1 MNRYKL
7 IILILPIAISAQS
20 DLYPIEDYYGGGIGY
35 SPMYMIL
42 DSIPGASKLKQ
53 VGVNPDNFNSPFVI
67 HGGEGFTQIS
77 GRWRLG
83 GYAGIG
89 TSRIS
94 NALSVI
100 LAVETNGYP
109 GIQDTT
115 TIIIT
120 DQGLPDPIIRD
131 STENYTGIFVP
142 TIEAKF
148 TFMISAVTLEY
159 VVPIFR
165 DLEIASGAM
174 FGIGRTIISIDQ
186 NTGTPR
192 WDESFSNNFG
202 QVLNDTLIYTIDA
215 TGSPS
220 SEAAIDALQGA
231 YLPPLASNAGMTNLS
246 GTFFNFQPY
255 VAVKWQ
261 ITDRVGLRLSIGY
274 NKGVIRAG
282 QWQLNDRFQ
291 ISDSPESSL
300 SGLSFR
306 TMIYFGL

>member
-7 IILILPIAISAQS
+7 IILILPIVISAQS

-42 DSIPGASKLKQ
+42 DSIPGASKLRQ

-100 LAVETNGYP
+100 LAVDDNGMP
-109 GIQDTT
+109 GIQDTLTLGIGTEDDVRADT
-115 TIIIT
+115 T
-120 DQGLPDPIIRD
+120 
-131 STENYTGIFVP
+131 EHYTGIFVP

-174 FGIGRTIISIDQ
+174 FGLGRTIISIDQ

-282 QWQLNDRFQ
+282 QWKLNDRFQ
-291 ISDSPESSL
+291 ISDSPKSSL

>member
-7 IILILPIAISAQS
+7 IILVLPIVIFAQS
-20 DLYPIEDYYGGGIGY
+20 NLYPVEDYYGGGIGY

-42 DSIPGASKLKQ
+42 DSIPGASKLRQ

-94 NALSVI
+94 NALSV
-100 LAVETNGYP
+100 LFAVDTNGIE
-109 GIQDTT
+109 GIQNTITIINTGGGNDTT
-115 TIIIT
+115 QK
-120 DQGLPDPIIRD
+120 DL
-131 STENYTGIFVP
+131 TENYTGIFVP
-142 TIEAKF
+142 TLEAKF
-148 TFMISAVTLEY
+148 TFMISAITLEY

-174 FGIGRTIISIDQ
+174 FGLGRTIISIDQ

-192 WDESFSNNFG
+192 WDASFSNNFG
-202 QVLNDTLIYTIDA
+202 QVINDTLIYTVDA
-215 TGSPS
+215 TGTTPQ
-220 SEAAIDALQGA
+220 AAIDALQGS
-231 YLPPLASNAGMTNLS
+231 YLSPQASSAGMTNLS
-246 GTFFNFQPY
+246 GSFFNFQPY

-261 ITDRVGLRLSIGY
+261 ITDRVGLRLSIGF

-282 QWQLNDRFQ
+282 QWKLNDRFQ
-291 ISDSPESSL
+291 ISDSPESAL

>member
-7 IILILPIAISAQS
+7 IILVLPIVIFAQS
-20 DLYPIEDYYGGGIGY
+20 NLYPVEDYYGGGIGY

-42 DSIPGASKLKQ
+42 DSIPGASKLRQ

-94 NALSVI
+94 NALSV
-100 LAVETNGYP
+100 LFAVDTNGIE
-109 GIQDTT
+109 GIQNTITIINTGGGNDTT
-115 TIIIT
+115 
-120 DQGLPDPIIRD
+120 QPDL
-131 STENYTGIFVP
+131 TENYTGIFVP
-142 TIEAKF
+142 TLEAKF
-148 TFMISAVTLEY
+148 TFMISAITLEY

-174 FGIGRTIISIDQ
+174 FGLGRTIISIDQ

-192 WDESFSNNFG
+192 WDASFSNNFG
-202 QVLNDTLIYTIDA
+202 QVINDTLIYTVDA
-215 TGSPS
+215 TGTTP
-220 SEAAIDALQGA
+220 EDAIDALQGS
-231 YLPPLASNAGMTNLS
+231 YLSPQASSAGMTNLS
-246 GTFFNFQPY
+246 GSFFNFQPY

-261 ITDRVGLRLSIGY
+261 ITDRVGLRLSIGF

-282 QWQLNDRFQ
+282 QWKLNDRFQ
-291 ISDSPESSL
+291 ISDSPESAL

>member
-1 MNRYKL
+1 MNRCKL
-7 IILILPIAISAQS
+7 IILILPIVIFAQS
-20 DLYPIEDYYGGGIGY
+20 DLYPVEDYFGGGIGY

-53 VGVNPDNFNSPFVI
+53 VGVNPDNFNSPFVV

-94 NALSVI
+94 NALSVK
-100 LAVETNGYP
+100 LAVESNGYP
-109 GIQDTT
+109 GIQFVDNENG
-115 TIIIT
+115 I
-120 DQGLPDPIIRD
+120 PYD
-131 STENYTGIFVP
+131 SDKTADYTGIFVP
-142 TIEAKF
+142 TLEAKF
-148 TFMISAVTLEY
+148 TFMIGAATLEY

-174 FGIGRTIISIDQ
+174 FGIGRAVISIDQ

-192 WDESFSNNFG
+192 WDASFSNNFG
-202 QVLNDTLIYTIDA
+202 QIINDTLIYAIDS
-215 TGSPS
+215 TGTTAQ
-220 SEAAIDALQGA
+220 AAIDALQGS
-231 YLPPLASNAGMTNLS
+231 YLPPQASSAGMTNLS
-246 GTFFNFQPY
+246 SAFFNFQPY
-255 VAVKWQ
+255 IAVKWQ
-261 ITDRVGLRLSIGY
+261 ITDRVGLRLSIGF

-282 QWQLNDRFQ
+282 QWKLNDRFQ

>member
-7 IILILPIAISAQS
+7 IILILPIVISAQS
-20 DLYPIEDYYGGGIGY
+20 DLYPVEDYYGGGIGY

-100 LAVETNGYP
+100 LAVETNGLE
-109 GIQDTT
+109 GIQDTDT
-115 TIIIT
+115 T
-120 DQGLPDPIIRD
+120 R
-131 STENYTGIFVP
+131 NYTGIFVP

-192 WDESFSNNFG
+192 WDASFSNNFG

-215 TGSPS
+215 TGTTPQL
-220 SEAAIDALQGA
+220 AIDELQGA

-282 QWQLNDRFQ
+282 QWKLNDRFQ
-291 ISDSPESSL
+291 ISDSPKSSL

>member
-42 DSIPGASKLKQ
+42 DSIPGASKLRQ

-83 GYAGIG
+83 GYAGVG

-100 LAVETNGYP
+100 LAVNTNIMP
-109 GIQDTT
+109 GIQDT
-115 TIIIT
+115 IT
-120 DQGLPDPIIRD
+120 PAIG
-131 STENYTGIFVP
+131 TEDEVPADKTANYTGIFVP

-165 DLEIASGAM
+165 DLEVASGAM

-291 ISDSPESSL
+291 ISDSPESAL

>member
-7 IILILPIAISAQS
+7 IILILPIVISAQS
-20 DLYPIEDYYGGGIGY
+20 DLYPVEDYYGGGIGY

-53 VGVNPDNFNSPFVI
+53 VGVNPNNFNSPFVI

-100 LAVETNGYP
+100 LAVNTNRMP
-109 GIQDTT
+109 GIQATDTPAIGNEDEVLADTT
-115 TIIIT
+115 AH
-120 DQGLPDPIIRD
+120 
-131 STENYTGIFVP
+131 YTGIFVP

-148 TFMISAVTLEY
+148 TFMISAITLEY

-202 QVLNDTLIYTIDA
+202 QVLNDTLIYTIDT
-215 TGSPS
+215 TGTNPHD
-220 SEAAIDALQGA
+220 AMDALQGA
-231 YLPPLASNAGMTNLS
+231 YLPPLASSAGMTNLS

-282 QWQLNDRFQ
+282 QWKLNDRFQ

>member
-1 MNRYKL
+1 
-7 IILILPIAISAQS
+7 
-20 DLYPIEDYYGGGIGY
+20 
-35 SPMYMIL
+35 MYMIL
-42 DSIPGASKLKQ
+42 DSIPGASKLRQ

-100 LAVETNGYP
+100 LAVETNGLE
-109 GIQDTT
+109 GIQDT
-115 TIIIT
+115 
-120 DQGLPDPIIRD
+120 D

-174 FGIGRTIISIDQ
+174 FGLGRTIISIDQ

-192 WDESFSNNFG
+192 WDASFSNNFG
-202 QVLNDTLIYTIDA
+202 QVMNDTLIYIVDA
-215 TGSPS
+215 TGTTP
-220 SEAAIDALQGA
+220 EAAIDALQGS
-231 YLPPLASNAGMTNLS
+231 YLPPQASSAGMTNLS

-282 QWQLNDRFQ
+282 QWKLNDRFQ
-291 ISDSPESSL
+291 VSDSPKSAL

>member
-7 IILILPIAISAQS
+7 IILTLPIVIFAQS
-20 DLYPIEDYYGGGIGY
+20 DLYPVEDYYGGGIGY

-42 DSIPGASKLKQ
+42 DSIPGASNLRQ

-100 LAVETNGYP
+100 LAVETNGLE
-109 GIQDTT
+109 GIQDTDT
-115 TIIIT
+115 T
-120 DQGLPDPIIRD
+120 R
-131 STENYTGIFVP
+131 NYTGIFVP

-148 TFMISAVTLEY
+148 TFMISAITLEY

-174 FGIGRTIISIDQ
+174 FGLGRTIISIDQ

-192 WDESFSNNFG
+192 WDASFSNNFG
-202 QVLNDTLIYTIDA
+202 QVINDTLIYTVDA
-215 TGSPS
+215 TGTTP
-220 SEAAIDALQGA
+220 EAATDALQGS
-231 YLPPLASNAGMTNLS
+231 YLPPQASSAGMTNLS

-261 ITDRVGLRLSIGY
+261 ITDRVGLRLSIGF

-282 QWQLNDRFQ
+282 QWKLNDRFQ
-291 ISDSPESSL
+291 ISDSPESAL

>member
-7 IILILPIAISAQS
+7 IILILPIVISAQS

-100 LAVETNGYP
+100 LAVETNGLE
-109 GIQDTT
+109 GIQDTDT
-115 TIIIT
+115 T
-120 DQGLPDPIIRD
+120 R
-131 STENYTGIFVP
+131 NYTGIFVP

-220 SEAAIDALQGA
+220 SEAAIVALQGA

-282 QWQLNDRFQ
+282 QWKLNDRFQ

>member
-7 IILILPIAISAQS
+7 IILVLPIVIFAQS
-20 DLYPIEDYYGGGIGY
+20 DLYPVEDYYGGGIGY

-53 VGVNPDNFNSPFVI
+53 VGVNPDDFNSPFVI

-100 LAVETNGYP
+100 LAVNTNRMP
-109 GIQDTT
+109 GIQDTLTPGIGTEDDVRADT
-115 TIIIT
+115 TAH
-120 DQGLPDPIIRD
+120 
-131 STENYTGIFVP
+131 YTGIFVP

-148 TFMISAVTLEY
+148 TFMISAITLEY

-165 DLEIASGAM
+165 DLEVASGAM

-192 WDESFSNNFG
+192 WDASFSNNFG
-202 QVLNDTLIYTIDA
+202 QVLNDTLIYTIDT
-215 TGSPS
+215 TGTNSHN
-220 SEAAIDALQGA
+220 AMDALQGA
-231 YLPPLASNAGMTNLS
+231 YLPPLASSAGMTNLS

-282 QWQLNDRFQ
+282 QWKLNDRFQ
-291 ISDSPESSL
+291 ISDSPESAL

>member
-7 IILILPIAISAQS
+7 IILILPIVISAQS

-42 DSIPGASKLKQ
+42 DSIPGASKLRQ

-100 LAVETNGYP
+100 LAVETNGLE
-109 GIQDTT
+109 GIQDTDT
-115 TIIIT
+115 T
-120 DQGLPDPIIRD
+120 R
-131 STENYTGIFVP
+131 NYTGIFVP

-174 FGIGRTIISIDQ
+174 FGLGRTIISIDQ

-192 WDESFSNNFG
+192 WDASFSNNFG
-202 QVLNDTLIYTIDA
+202 QIINDTLYYAIDI
-215 TGSPS
+215 TGTTAQ
-220 SEAAIDALQGA
+220 AAFDALQGS
-231 YLPPLASNAGMTNLS
+231 YLPPLASSAGMTSIS

-282 QWQLNDRFQ
+282 QWKLNDRFQ
-291 ISDSPESSL
+291 ISDSPKSSL

>member
-7 IILILPIAISAQS
+7 IILILPILISAQS
-20 DLYPIEDYYGGGIGY
+20 DLYPVEDYYGGGIGY

-83 GYAGIG
+83 GYAGVG

-100 LAVETNGYP
+100 LAVETNDLEGF
-109 GIQDTT
+109 QDTDTDTIEGGISFTYDPDT
-115 TIIIT
+115 TA
-120 DQGLPDPIIRD
+120 
-131 STENYTGIFVP
+131 NYTGIFVP

-192 WDESFSNNFG
+192 WDASFSNNFG
-202 QVLNDTLIYTIDA
+202 QVLNDTLIYMIDT
-215 TGSPS
+215 TGTTPH
-220 SEAAIDALQGA
+220 AAMDALQGA
-231 YLPPLASNAGMTNLS
+231 YLPPLASSAGMTNLS

-255 VAVKWQ
+255 IAVKWQ

-282 QWQLNDRFQ
+282 QWKLNDRFQ
-291 ISDSPESSL
+291 ISDSPESAL

>member
-7 IILILPIAISAQS
+7 IILILPIVISAQS

-100 LAVETNGYP
+100 LAVERNELE

-115 TIIIT
+115 TTIIT
-120 DQGLPDPIIRD
+120 GGNPFVYYPD
-131 STENYTGIFVP
+131 TTANYTGIFVP

-165 DLEIASGAM
+165 DLEVASGAM

-202 QVLNDTLIYTIDA
+202 QVLNDTLVYEIDT
-215 TGSPS
+215 TGTTSDL
-220 SEAAIDALQGA
+220 AIDALQGA
-231 YLPPLASNAGMTNLS
+231 YLPPLASSAGMTNLS

>member
-7 IILILPIAISAQS
+7 IILVLPIVIFAQS
-20 DLYPIEDYYGGGIGY
+20 DLYPVEDYYGGGIGY

-42 DSIPGASKLKQ
+42 DSIPGASKLRQ

-202 QVLNDTLIYTIDA
+202 QVLNDTLVYAIDT
-215 TGSPS
+215 TGTTSQ
-220 SEAAIDALQGA
+220 AAIDALQGA
-231 YLPPLASNAGMTNLS
+231 YLPPLASSAGMTNLS

>member
-7 IILILPIAISAQS
+7 IILILPIVISAQS
-20 DLYPIEDYYGGGIGY
+20 DLYPVEDYYGGGIGY

-67 HGGEGFTQIS
+67 HGGEGFTQIA

-100 LAVETNGYP
+100 LAVETNEMP
-109 GIQDTT
+109 GIQVTDTPA
-115 TIIIT
+115 IGT
-120 DQGLPDPIIRD
+120 DEEVPKDR
-131 STENYTGIFVP
+131 TEPYTGIFVP

-202 QVLNDTLIYTIDA
+202 QVINDTLVYEIDT
-215 TGSPS
+215 TGTTSNL
-220 SEAAIDALQGA
+220 AINALQGA
-231 YLPPLASNAGMTNLS
+231 YLPPLASSAGMTNLS

-255 VAVKWQ
+255 IAVKWQ

-282 QWQLNDRFQ
+282 QWKLNDRFQ
-291 ISDSPESSL
+291 ISDSPESAL

>member
-7 IILILPIAISAQS
+7 IILILPIVISAQS
-20 DLYPIEDYYGGGIGY
+20 DLYPVEDYYGGGIGY

-42 DSIPGASKLKQ
+42 DSIPGASKLRQ

-100 LAVETNGYP
+100 LAVETNGLE
-109 GIQDTT
+109 GIQDTDT
-115 TIIIT
+115 T
-120 DQGLPDPIIRD
+120 R
-131 STENYTGIFVP
+131 NYTGIFVP

-165 DLEIASGAM
+165 DLEVASGAM
-174 FGIGRTIISIDQ
+174 FGLGRTIISIDQ

-192 WDESFSNNFG
+192 WDASFSNNFG
-202 QVLNDTLIYTIDA
+202 QVMNDTLIYIVDD
-215 TGSPS
+215 TGTTP
-220 SEAAIDALQGA
+220 EAAIDALQGS
-231 YLPPLASNAGMTNLS
+231 YLPPQASSAGMTNLS

-282 QWQLNDRFQ
+282 QWKLNDRFQ
-291 ISDSPESSL
+291 VSDSPKSAL

>member
-20 DLYPIEDYYGGGIGY
+20 DLYPVEDYYGGGIGY

-42 DSIPGASKLKQ
+42 DSIPGASKLRQ

-83 GYAGIG
+83 GYAGVG

-100 LAVETNGYP
+100 LAVDTNGLE

-115 TIIIT
+115 TTIIT
-120 DQGLPDPIIRD
+120 GGTSVEYDPDTI
-131 STENYTGIFVP
+131 ENYTGIFVP

-165 DLEIASGAM
+165 DLEVASGAM

-220 SEAAIDALQGA
+220 STAAIDALQGA

>member
-7 IILILPIAISAQS
+7 IILTLPIVIFAQS
-20 DLYPIEDYYGGGIGY
+20 DLYPVEDYYGGGIGY

-42 DSIPGASKLKQ
+42 DSIPGSSKLRQ

-94 NALSVI
+94 NALSV
-100 LAVETNGYP
+100 LFGVETNGIE
-109 GIQDTT
+109 GIQTTANDTA
-115 TIIIT
+115 
-120 DQGLPDPIIRD
+120 QRD
-131 STENYTGIFVP
+131 FTKIYTGIFVP
-142 TIEAKF
+142 TLEAKF
-148 TFMISAVTLEY
+148 TFMISAITLEY

-174 FGIGRTIISIDQ
+174 FGLGRTIISIDQ

-192 WDESFSNNFG
+192 WDASFSNNFG
-202 QVLNDTLIYTIDA
+202 QVINDTLIYTVDA
-215 TGSPS
+215 TGTTP
-220 SEAAIDALQGA
+220 EAATDALQGS
-231 YLPPLASNAGMTNLS
+231 YLPPQASSAGMTNLS

-261 ITDRVGLRLSIGY
+261 ITDRVGLRLSIGF

-282 QWQLNDRFQ
+282 QWKLNDRFQ
-291 ISDSPESSL
+291 ISDSPESAL

>member
-1 MNRYKL
+1 
-7 IILILPIAISAQS
+7 
-20 DLYPIEDYYGGGIGY
+20 
-35 SPMYMIL
+35 MYMIL
-42 DSIPGASKLKQ
+42 DSIPGASKLRQ

-94 NALSVI
+94 NALSV
-100 LAVETNGYP
+100 LFAVDTNGIE
-109 GIQDTT
+109 GIQNTITIINTGGGNDTT
-115 TIIIT
+115 
-120 DQGLPDPIIRD
+120 QPDL
-131 STENYTGIFVP
+131 TENYTGIFVP
-142 TIEAKF
+142 TLEAKF
-148 TFMISAVTLEY
+148 TFMISAITLEY

-174 FGIGRTIISIDQ
+174 FGLGRTIISIDQ

-192 WDESFSNNFG
+192 WDASFSNNFG
-202 QVLNDTLIYTIDA
+202 QVINDTLIYTVDA
-215 TGSPS
+215 TGTTP
-220 SEAAIDALQGA
+220 EDAIDALQGS
-231 YLPPLASNAGMTNLS
+231 YLSPQTSSAGMTNLS
-246 GTFFNFQPY
+246 GSFFNFQPY

-261 ITDRVGLRLSIGY
+261 ITDRVGLRLSIGF

-282 QWQLNDRFQ
+282 QWKLNDRFQ
-291 ISDSPESSL
+291 ISDSPESAL

>member
-7 IILILPIAISAQS
+7 IILILPIVISAQS

-83 GYAGIG
+83 GYAGVG

-100 LAVETNGYP
+100 LAVDTNGLE
-109 GIQDTT
+109 GIQDTDT
-115 TIIIT
+115 TIIIDGT
-120 DQGLPDPIIRD
+120 SEFFLRD
-131 STENYTGIFVP
+131 TTGNYTGIFVP

-165 DLEIASGAM
+165 DLEVASGAM
-174 FGIGRTIISIDQ
+174 FGIGKTIISIDQ

-192 WDESFSNNFG
+192 WDASFSNNFG

-215 TGSPS
+215 TGTTPQL
-220 SEAAIDALQGA
+220 AIDELQGA

-255 VAVKWQ
+255 LAVKWQ

-291 ISDSPESSL
+291 ISDSPKSSL

>member
-7 IILILPIAISAQS
+7 IILTLPIIIFAQS
-20 DLYPIEDYYGGGIGY
+20 DLYPVEDYYGGGIGY

-42 DSIPGASKLKQ
+42 DSIPGSSKLRQ

-94 NALSVI
+94 NALSV
-100 LAVETNGYP
+100 LFGVETNGIE
-109 GIQDTT
+109 GIQTTANDTA
-115 TIIIT
+115 
-120 DQGLPDPIIRD
+120 QRD
-131 STENYTGIFVP
+131 FTKIYTGIFVP
-142 TIEAKF
+142 TLEAKF
-148 TFMISAVTLEY
+148 TFMISAITLEY

-174 FGIGRTIISIDQ
+174 FGLGRTIISIDQ

-192 WDESFSNNFG
+192 WDASFSNNFG
-202 QVLNDTLIYTIDA
+202 QVINDTLIYTVDA
-215 TGSPS
+215 TGTTP
-220 SEAAIDALQGA
+220 EAATDALQGS
-231 YLPPLASNAGMTNLS
+231 YLPPQASSAGMTNLS

-261 ITDRVGLRLSIGY
+261 ITDRVGLRLSIGF

-282 QWQLNDRFQ
+282 QWKLNDRFQ
-291 ISDSPESSL
+291 ISDSPESAL

>member
-7 IILILPIAISAQS
+7 IILILPIVISAQS
-20 DLYPIEDYYGGGIGY
+20 DLYPVEDYYGGGIGY

-100 LAVETNGYP
+100 LAVETNGLE
-109 GIQDTT
+109 GIQDTST
-115 TIIIT
+115 TEIIN
-120 DQGLPDPIIRD
+120 GNPIRYERD

-165 DLEIASGAM
+165 DLEVASGAM

-192 WDESFSNNFG
+192 WDASFSNNFG
-202 QVLNDTLIYTIDA
+202 QVLNDTLIYTIDT
-215 TGSPS
+215 TGTNPHN
-220 SEAAIDALQGA
+220 AMDALQGA
-231 YLPPLASNAGMTNLS
+231 YLPPLASSAGMTNLS

-282 QWQLNDRFQ
+282 QWKLNDRFQ
-291 ISDSPESSL
+291 ISDSPESAY

>member
-7 IILILPIAISAQS
+7 IILVLPIVIFAQS
-20 DLYPIEDYYGGGIGY
+20 NLYPVEDYYGGGIGY

-94 NALSVI
+94 NALSV
-100 LAVETNGYP
+100 LFGVDTNGIE
-109 GIQDTT
+109 GIQNTITIINTGGGNDTT
-115 TIIIT
+115 
-120 DQGLPDPIIRD
+120 QPDL
-131 STENYTGIFVP
+131 TENYTGIFVP
-142 TIEAKF
+142 TLEAKF
-148 TFMISAVTLEY
+148 TFMISAITLEY

-174 FGIGRTIISIDQ
+174 FGLGRTIISIDQ

-192 WDESFSNNFG
+192 WDASFSNNFG
-202 QVLNDTLIYTIDA
+202 QVINDTLIYTVDA
-215 TGSPS
+215 TGTTPQ
-220 SEAAIDALQGA
+220 AAIDALQGS
-231 YLPPLASNAGMTNLS
+231 YLSPQTSSAGMTNLS
-246 GTFFNFQPY
+246 GSFFNFQPY

-261 ITDRVGLRLSIGY
+261 ITDRVGLRLSIGF

-282 QWQLNDRFQ
+282 QWKLNDRFQ
-291 ISDSPESSL
+291 ISDSPESAL

>member
-7 IILILPIAISAQS
+7 IILILPIVISAQS

-42 DSIPGASKLKQ
+42 DSIPGASKLRQ

-83 GYAGIG
+83 GYAGVG

-100 LAVETNGYP
+100 LAVDTNGLE

-115 TIIIT
+115 TTIIT
-120 DQGLPDPIIRD
+120 GGTSVEYDPDTI
-131 STENYTGIFVP
+131 ENYTGIFVP

-165 DLEIASGAM
+165 DLEVASGAM
-174 FGIGRTIISIDQ
+174 FGIGKTIISIDQ

-192 WDESFSNNFG
+192 WDASFSNNFG

-215 TGSPS
+215 TGTTPQL
-220 SEAAIDALQGA
+220 AIDELQGA

>member
-7 IILILPIAISAQS
+7 IILTLPIVIFAQS
-20 DLYPIEDYYGGGIGY
+20 DLYPVEDYYGGGIGY

-42 DSIPGASKLKQ
+42 DSIPGSSKLRQ

-94 NALSVI
+94 NALSV
-100 LAVETNGYP
+100 LFGVETNGVE
-109 GIQDTT
+109 GIQTA
-115 TIIIT
+115 
-120 DQGLPDPIIRD
+120 D
-131 STENYTGIFVP
+131 SDSAQKDFTAKYNGIFVP
-142 TIEAKF
+142 TLEAKF
-148 TFMISAVTLEY
+148 TFMISSITLEY

-174 FGIGRTIISIDQ
+174 FGLGRTIISIDQ

-192 WDESFSNNFG
+192 WDASFSNNFG
-202 QVLNDTLIYTIDA
+202 QVINDTLIYTVDA
-215 TGSPS
+215 TGTTPL
-220 SEAAIDALQGA
+220 AATDALQGS
-231 YLPPLASNAGMTNLS
+231 YLPPQASSAGMTNLS

-261 ITDRVGLRLSIGY
+261 ITDRVGLRLSIGF

-282 QWQLNDRFQ
+282 QWKLNDRFQ
-291 ISDSPESSL
+291 ISDSPESAL

>member
-7 IILILPIAISAQS
+7 IILILPIVISAQS

-100 LAVETNGYP
+100 LAVETNGLE
-109 GIQDTT
+109 GIQDTDT
-115 TIIIT
+115 TA
-120 DQGLPDPIIRD
+120 
-131 STENYTGIFVP
+131 NYTGIFVP

-202 QVLNDTLIYTIDA
+202 QVLNDTLIYTIDT
-215 TGSPS
+215 TGTTSHL
-220 SEAAIDALQGA
+220 AIDALQGA

-282 QWQLNDRFQ
+282 QWKLNDRFQ
-291 ISDSPESSL
+291 ISDSPKSSL

>member
-7 IILILPIAISAQS
+7 IILILPIVISAQS

-94 NALSVI
+94 NALSV
-100 LAVETNGYP
+100 LFAVDTNGIE
-109 GIQDTT
+109 GIQNTITIINTGGGNDTT
-115 TIIIT
+115 
-120 DQGLPDPIIRD
+120 QRD
-131 STENYTGIFVP
+131 FTKIYTGIFVP
-142 TIEAKF
+142 TLEAKF
-148 TFMISAVTLEY
+148 TFMISAITLEY

-174 FGIGRTIISIDQ
+174 FGLGRTIISIDQ

-192 WDESFSNNFG
+192 WDASFSNNFG
-202 QVLNDTLIYTIDA
+202 QVINDTLIYTVDA
-215 TGSPS
+215 TGTTPQ
-220 SEAAIDALQGA
+220 AAIDELQGS
-231 YLPPLASNAGMTNLS
+231 YLSPQASSAGMTNLS

-261 ITDRVGLRLSIGY
+261 ITDRVGLRLSIGF

-282 QWQLNDRFQ
+282 QWKLNDRFQ
-291 ISDSPESSL
+291 ISDSPKSEL

>member
-7 IILILPIAISAQS
+7 IILILPIVISAQS

-42 DSIPGASKLKQ
+42 DSIPGASKLRQ

-94 NALSVI
+94 NALSVN
-100 LAVETNGYP
+100 LAVDDNGMP
-109 GIQDTT
+109 GIQDTLTLGIGTEDDVLADT
-115 TIIIT
+115 T
-120 DQGLPDPIIRD
+120 RH
-131 STENYTGIFVP
+131 YTGIFVP

-165 DLEIASGAM
+165 DLEVASGAM

-220 SEAAIDALQGA
+220 SEAAIVALQGA

-282 QWQLNDRFQ
+282 QWKLNDRFQ

>member
-7 IILILPIAISAQS
+7 IILVLPIIIFAQS
-20 DLYPIEDYYGGGIGY
+20 DLYPVEDYYGGGIGY

-94 NALSVI
+94 NALSV
-100 LAVETNGYP
+100 LFAVDTNGIE
-109 GIQDTT
+109 GIQNTITINQPEPGVIDTT
-115 TIIIT
+115 
-120 DQGLPDPIIRD
+120 QGDFTAI
-131 STENYTGIFVP
+131 YTGIFVP
-142 TIEAKF
+142 TLEAKF
-148 TFMISAVTLEY
+148 TFMISAITLEY

-174 FGIGRTIISIDQ
+174 FGLGRTIISIDQ

-192 WDESFSNNFG
+192 WDASFSNNFG
-202 QVLNDTLIYTIDA
+202 QVINDTLIYTVDA
-215 TGSPS
+215 TGTTP
-220 SEAAIDALQGA
+220 EAATDALQGS
-231 YLPPLASNAGMTNLS
+231 YLPPQTSSAGMTNLS

-291 ISDSPESSL
+291 ISDSPESAL

-306 TMIYFGL
+306 TMIYFGF

>member
-7 IILILPIAISAQS
+7 IILTLPIVIFAQS
-20 DLYPIEDYYGGGIGY
+20 DLYPVEDYYGGGIGY

-42 DSIPGASKLKQ
+42 DSIPGSSKLRQ
-53 VGVNPDNFNSPFVI
+53 VGVNPDNFNSPFVM

-94 NALSVI
+94 NALSV
-100 LAVETNGYP
+100 LFGVETNGIE
-109 GIQDTT
+109 GIQTTANDTA
-115 TIIIT
+115 
-120 DQGLPDPIIRD
+120 QPDFTKI
-131 STENYTGIFVP
+131 YTGIFVP
-142 TIEAKF
+142 TLEAKF
-148 TFMISAVTLEY
+148 TFMISAITLEY

-174 FGIGRTIISIDQ
+174 FGLGRTIISIDQ

-192 WDESFSNNFG
+192 WDASFSNNFG
-202 QVLNDTLIYTIDA
+202 QVMNDTLIYIVDD
-215 TGSPS
+215 TGTTP
-220 SEAAIDALQGA
+220 EAAIDALQGS
-231 YLPPLASNAGMTNLS
+231 YLPPQASSAGMTNLS

-282 QWQLNDRFQ
+282 QWKLNDRFQ
-291 ISDSPESSL
+291 VSDSPESAL

>member
-7 IILILPIAISAQS
+7 IILILPIVISAQS

-94 NALSVI
+94 NALSVK
-100 LAVETNGYP
+100 LAVESNGYP
-109 GIQDTT
+109 GIQFVDNENG
-115 TIIIT
+115 I
-120 DQGLPDPIIRD
+120 PYD
-131 STENYTGIFVP
+131 SDETADYTGIFVP
-142 TIEAKF
+142 TLEAKF
-148 TFMISAVTLEY
+148 TFMIGAATLEY

-174 FGIGRTIISIDQ
+174 FGIGRAVISIDQ

-192 WDESFSNNFG
+192 WDASFSNNFG
-202 QVLNDTLIYTIDA
+202 QIINDTLIYEIDS
-215 TGSPS
+215 TGTTAQ
-220 SEAAIDALQGA
+220 AAIDALQGS
-231 YLPPLASNAGMTNLS
+231 YLPPQASSAGMTNLS
-246 GTFFNFQPY
+246 SAFFNFQPY
-255 VAVKWQ
+255 IAVKWQ
-261 ITDRVGLRLSIGY
+261 ITDRVGLRLSIGF

-282 QWQLNDRFQ
+282 QWKLNDRFQ

>member
-7 IILILPIAISAQS
+7 IILILPIVISAQS

-53 VGVNPDNFNSPFVI
+53 VGVNPDDFNSPFVI

-100 LAVETNGYP
+100 LAVDTNGLE
-109 GIQDTT
+109 GIQDTDT
-115 TIIIT
+115 TIII
-120 DQGLPDPIIRD
+120 DGISESFLRD
-131 STENYTGIFVP
+131 TTENYTGIFVP

-174 FGIGRTIISIDQ
+174 FGLGRTIISIDQ

-192 WDESFSNNFG
+192 WDASFSNNFG

-215 TGSPS
+215 TG
-220 SEAAIDALQGA
+220 AAQDAIDELQGA